1 MGSEKTSPSPRGMRR
16 LFRALRHRNYRLFF
30 GGQGISLIGTWMQQI
45 AISWLVYRLTNSPLI
60 LGVVSFS
67 GQIPSFLLA
76 PIAGVLADRWDRR
89 SVLVATQILS
99 MVQAFTL
106 AFLTL
111 TRVITVSQIVGVSV
125 LLGLVNA
132 LDIPARQSFVV
143 EMVERRED
151 LGNAIALNSSMFNGA
166 RLVGPSV
173 AGILIA
179 TVGEGMCF
187 LLNGLSYVAVIAAL
201 LAMRITPRRI
211 ETARPHVLRGL
222 KEGVRYAFGFAPIKW
237 ILLLAGMI
245 NLVGMPFT
253 VLMPVLA
260 RDVLHGGPGTLGILM
275 AAMGVGALAGAM
287 YLAGRESVR
296 GLGRTIAIA
305 SGVFGTGLIALSL
318 SRTLWL
324 SLAVMVVTGFGMIV
338 QMASSNTILQTL
350 VDEDKRGRVMS
361 LYAMAF
367 VGMAP
372 LGSLLGG
379 ALASRIG
386 APATIAIGG
395 ASCIAG
401 SVGFA
406 AKLPSLRE
414 VARPT
419 YVRLG
424 ILPGKDA
431 GARPSVESGAPADD

>member
-1 MGSEKTSPSPRGMRR
+1 MTVVGLDR
-16 LFRALRHRNYRLFF
+16 LQQIFRALRHRNYRLFF
-30 GGQGISLIGTWMQQI
+30 GGQGISLIGTWMQLI
-45 AISWLVYRLTNSPLI
+45 AMSWLVYRLTNSPLM
-60 LGVVSFS
+60 LGLVGFS

-76 PIAGVLADRWDRR
+76 PVAGVLADRWNRR
-89 SVLVATQILS
+89 SVLVITQALS
-99 MVQAFTL
+99 MVQALSL
-106 AFLTL
+106 AYLTL
-111 TRVITVSQIVGVSV
+111 THAITVSQIVALSIF
-125 LLGLVNA
+125 LGLVNA

-143 EMVERRED
+143 DMVDRRED

-187 LLNGLSYVAVIAAL
+187 LLNGLSYLAVIAAL
-201 LAMRITPRRI
+201 LAMRITARRI
-211 ETARPHVLRGL
+211 ETARPQVLRGL

-237 ILLLAGMI
+237 ILMLAGLI
-245 NLVGMPFT
+245 NLVGMPYT

-260 RDVLHGGPGTLGILM
+260 RDVLHGGPDTLGILM
-275 AAMGVGALAGAM
+275 ASMGMGALGGAM
-287 YLAGRESVR
+287 YLAARESVR

-305 SGVFGTGLIALSL
+305 AGVFGAGLIALSL

-324 SLAVMVVTGFGMIV
+324 SLAMMTVTGFGMIV

-361 LYAMAF
+361 FYAMTF

-372 LGSLLGG
+372 LGSLVGG
-379 ALASRIG
+379 AMASRIG

-395 ASCIAG
+395 VACIAG

-406 AKLPSLRE
+406 AKLPSLRA

-419 YVRLG
+419 YLRLG
-424 ILPGKDA
+424 IIPGKEVRT
-431 GARPSVESGAPADD
+431 RPSIDPGGSADG

>member
-1 MGSEKTSPSPRGMRR
+1 MESDKTPSSSGGLRQI
-16 LFRALRHRNYRLFF
+16 FRALNHRNYRLFF

-45 AISWLVYRLTNSPLI
+45 AMSWLVYRLTNSPLI
-60 LGVVSFS
+60 LGVVGFS
-67 GQIPSFLLA
+67 SQIPSFLLM

-89 SVLVATQILS
+89 TVLVVTQTLS
-99 MVQAFTL
+99 MLQAFVL
-106 AFLTL
+106 AYLTL
-111 TRVITVSQIVGVSV
+111 TGAITVSHIVGVSIF
-125 LLGLVNA
+125 LGLVNA

-143 EMVERRED
+143 DMLERRED

-179 TVGEGMCF
+179 TVGEGLCF
-187 LLNGLSYVAVIAAL
+187 LLNALSYLAVIAAL
-201 LAMRITPRRI
+201 LAMRITQRRI
-211 ETARPHVLRGL
+211 KTPRPDVLRGL
-222 KEGVRYAFGFAPIKW
+222 KDGFRYAFGFAPIKW
-237 ILLLAGMI
+237 ILFLMALI
-245 NLVGMPFT
+245 SLVGMPYM

-260 RDVLHGGPGTLGILM
+260 RDVLQGGPDTLGVLM
-275 AAMGVGALAGAM
+275 AAMGVGALVGAM
-287 YLAGRESVR
+287 YLAARESIR
-296 GLGRTIAIA
+296 GLGRTIAVA
-305 SGVFGTGLIALSL
+305 SGVFGAGLIALSL

-324 SLAVMVVTGFGMIV
+324 SMAMMAVTGFGMIV

-361 LYAMAF
+361 FYAMAF

-379 ALASRIG
+379 VLASRIG
-386 APATIAIGG
+386 APATIMIGG
-395 ASCIAG
+395 ASCIVG

-414 VARPT
+414 IARPA

-424 ILPGKDA
+424 IIPGKN
-431 GARPSVESGAPADD
+431 

>member
-1 MGSEKTSPSPRGMRR
+1 MGQI
-16 LFRALRHRNYRLFF
+16 FRALNHRNYRLFF

-45 AISWLVYRLTNSPLI
+45 AMSWLVYRLTNSPLI
-60 LGVVSFS
+60 LGVVGFS
-67 GQIPSFLLA
+67 SQIPSFLLA

-89 SVLVATQILS
+89 VVLVVTQTLS
-99 MVQAFTL
+99 MLQAFVL

-111 TRVITVSQIVGVSV
+111 TGAIRVSHIVAVSIF
-125 LLGLVNA
+125 LGLVNS

-143 EMVERRED
+143 DMLERRED

-179 TVGEGMCF
+179 TVGEGICF
-187 LLNGLSYVAVIAAL
+187 LLNALSYLAVIAAL
-201 LAMRITPRRI
+201 LAMRITRRRV
-211 ETARPHVLRGL
+211 ETQRPHVLRGL
-222 KEGVRYAFGFAPIKW
+222 KDGFRYAFGFAPIKW
-237 ILLLAGMI
+237 ILLLMALI
-245 NLVGMPFT
+245 SLVGMPFT

-260 RDVLHGGPGTLGILM
+260 RDVLHVGPDTLGVLM
-275 AAMGVGALAGAM
+275 AAMGVGALVGAM
-287 YLAGRESVR
+287 YLAARESVR
-296 GLGRTIAIA
+296 SLGRTIAIA
-305 SGVFGTGLIALSL
+305 SGVFGAGLIALSL

-324 SLAVMVVTGFGMIV
+324 SMAMMAVTGFGMIV

-361 LYAMAF
+361 IYAMAF

-372 LGSLLGG
+372 LGSLVGG

-386 APATIAIGG
+386 APATIMIGG
-395 ASCIAG
+395 VSCIAG
-401 SVGFA
+401 SIGFA

-424 ILPGKDA
+424 IIPGK
-431 GARPSVESGAPADD
+431 E

>member
-1 MGSEKTSPSPRGMRR
+1 
-16 LFRALRHRNYRLFF
+16 
-30 GGQGISLIGTWMQQI
+30 
-45 AISWLVYRLTNSPLI
+45 
-60 LGVVSFS
+60 
-67 GQIPSFLLA
+67 
-76 PIAGVLADRWDRR
+76 
-89 SVLVATQILS
+89 
-99 MVQAFTL
+99 MV
-106 AFLTL
+106 
-111 TRVITVSQIVGVSV
+111 
-125 LLGLVNA
+125 
-132 LDIPARQSFVV
+132 D
-143 EMVERRED
+143 RRED

-187 LLNGLSYVAVIAAL
+187 LLNGLSYLAVIAAL
-201 LAMRITPRRI
+201 LAMRITARRI
-211 ETARPHVLRGL
+211 ETPRPQVLRGL

-237 ILLLAGMI
+237 ILMLAGLI
-245 NLVGMPFT
+245 NLVGMPYT

-260 RDVLHGGPGTLGILM
+260 RDVLHGGPDTLGMLM
-275 AAMGVGALAGAM
+275 ASMGVGALGGAM
-287 YLAGRESVR
+287 YLAARESIR

-305 SGVFGTGLIALSL
+305 AGVFGGGLIALSL

-324 SLAVMVVTGFGMIV
+324 SLAMMTVTGFGMIV

-361 LYAMAF
+361 FYAMTF

-386 APATIAIGG
+386 TPATIAIGG
-395 ASCIAG
+395 VACIAG

-406 AKLPSLRE
+406 AKLPSLRA

-419 YVRLG
+419 YLRLG
-424 ILPGKDA
+424 IIPGTEVRT
-431 GARPSVESGAPADD
+431 RPSIEPGGSADG